1 MRRKWSAELALIGN
15 AFIWGSTFVVVK
27 EALSDASV
35 LVFLALRFALATV
48 ILGAV
53 FRPLPSKFAAGKALV
68 RGGVLA
74 GLLLFAAYA
83 LQTFGLRYTTASK
96 SAFLTGLSIVMV
108 PVFAAAVQRV
118 QPVAAEWAGVVAATV
133 GLALLTLDGP
143 ISNVNVGDMLTI
155 ACAAAFAAHILV
167 VGHYVPRFGFQ
178 ALTLVQVGVSAV
190 LSGALCWWAE
200 PVFIRW
206 TSGLVFALVVTSV
219 LATALAFA
227 VMAWAQQY
235 TSPTRTA
242 LILALEPVFAWATA
256 YAVIGEVLSLRAA
269 SGALLILGGILLVE
283 LKPFGT
289 SKRPGR

>member
-1 MRRKWSAELALIGN
+1 MRRKWSAELALICN
-15 AFIWGSTFVVVK
+15 AFIWGSTFVLVK

-35 LVFLALRFALATV
+35 LTFLALRFALATV

-53 FRPLPSKFAAGKALV
+53 FRPLPSKFAAGKELV

-108 PVFAAAVQRV
+108 PVFAAAVQRAR
-118 QPVAAEWAGVVAATV
+118 PVAAEWAGVVAATG

-143 ISNVNVGDMLTI
+143 IWNVNAGDMLTI
-155 ACAAAFAAHILV
+155 GCAAAFAAHILV

-178 ALTLVQVGVSAV
+178 ALTLVQVGVSAA
-190 LSGALCWWAE
+190 LSGAVCWWAE

-206 TSGLVFALVVTSV
+206 TSGLIFALLVTAV

-256 YAVIGEVLSLRAA
+256 YVVAGEVLSLRAA

-283 LKPFGT
+283 LKPFGN